1 MLWSVHGGE
10 LARLPPASS
19 ADASRE
25 SSSPRARALHV
36 RSAVTA
42 MPMFLNA
49 ALILSP
55 LLLAPIMIPCVMKGP
70 VAAFTEIMAG
80 EGVDMPA
87 SVMTHPFVVHVL
99 VIDMG
104 KNFLCIALGLYAA
117 LLTSH
122 LPTKKAVA
130 LLLACQSSWAMFVA
144 WGFASPKVED
154 ATKPYLEIM
163 MSPLLIGVCA
173 VPILL
178 LVSSAL
184 LASEP
189 TKSKKK

>member
-1 MLWSVHGGE
+1 
-10 LARLPPASS
+10 
-19 ADASRE
+19 
-25 SSSPRARALHV
+25 
-36 RSAVTA
+36 

-49 ALILSP
+49 ALILST

-87 SVMTHPFVVHVL
+87 SVMTHPFVVHVM

-104 KNFLCIALGLYAA
+104 KNFLCMALGLYAA

-163 MSPLLIGVCA
+163 MSPLLIGVCGI
-173 VPILL
+173 PILL

>member
-1 MLWSVHGGE
+1 
-10 LARLPPASS
+10 
-19 ADASRE
+19 
-25 SSSPRARALHV
+25 
-36 RSAVTA
+36 
-42 MPMFLNA
+42 MPMFLDA
-49 ALILSP
+49 ALILST

-154 ATKPYLEIM
+154 AT
-163 MSPLLIGVCA
+163 GRGGDGARA
-173 VPILL
+173 VPVRAI
-178 LVSSAL
+178 VDGTTRGSVA
-184 LASEP
+184 ASEYVYYP
-189 TKSKKK
+189 T